1 MSANTLFTASAFTA
15 LVGADTDDATNVATV
30 IEWVSVW
37 INTTTRY
44 KILAR
49 AVTEYRDGDGG
60 NVMWLRE
67 TPVSSVTLNIDSGME
82 FASGTAYVEWSE
94 SSASGD
100 FVVDSET
107 GRVTLINGSFS
118 TGMHTV
124 KFVYTGGHATV
135 PSDLEGA
142 AMRLARLWYD
152 QIKDGLIGKASL
164 NSGGGNASYL
174 PQVPDDIQKIAEQ
187 YAPKGGFA

>member
-1 MSANTLFTASAFTA
+1 MSANTLFTASAFIA
-15 LVGADTDDATNVATV
+15 LIGADSDDATNVATV

-37 INTTTRY
+37 INTTTRF

-60 NVMWLRE
+60 STMWLRE
-67 TPVSSVTLNIDSGME
+67 TPVASVTLNIDAGME
-82 FASGTAYVEWSE
+82 FASATAYAEWSE
-94 SSASGD
+94 SAASGD

-107 GRVTLINGSFS
+107 GKVDLLTGSFGS
-118 TGMHTV
+118 SRHSI
-124 KFVYTGGHATV
+124 KFAYTGGHATV

-152 QIKDGLIGKASL
+152 QVKNGIIGVASH
-164 NSGGGNASYL
+164 NSGGGNSSYI
-174 PQVPDDIQKIAEQ
+174 PAVPDDIQKVADL